1 MMRLFIALDLPGDL
15 KQRLALLCGGIPGAR
30 WVPSENFHLTLR
42 FIGEVGPTQAEE
54 IDHTLAA
61 IRAPAFE
68 LSLAGLGTFLKAGR
82 PTALWVGAD
91 RNPALD
97 HLQTKIETALRRA
110 GFEPERRRFA
120 PHVTLA
126 RLDNVAEARIAAFVM
141 DKNLFRAA
149 PVRMEHFTLFSSV
162 LGRDG
167 SVYTP
172 EAEYDLA

>member
-1 MMRLFIALDLPGDL
+1 MRLFIALDLPWEL
-15 KQRLALLCGGIPGAR
+15 KQRLALLCGGIPGTR
-30 WVPSENFHLTLR
+30 WIASENFHLTLR
-42 FIGEVGPTQAEE
+42 FIGEASPIQAEE
-54 IDHTLAA
+54 IDHALGAL
-61 IRAPAFE
+61 RAPAFD
-68 LSLAGLGTFLKAGR
+68 LSLAGVGTFAKSGR
-82 PTALWVGAD
+82 ATALWVGAD

-110 GFEPERRRFA
+110 GLGPERRRFA

-126 RLDNVAEARIAAFVM
+126 RLDNVPEATIAAYVQAH
-141 DKNLFRAA
+141 NLFRAA

-172 EAEYDLA
+172 EVEYALA

>member
-1 MMRLFIALDLPGDL
+1 MRLFVALDLPWEL

-30 WVPSENFHLTLR
+30 WVASENFHLTLR
-42 FIGEVGPTQAEE
+42 FIGEVFPIQAEE

-61 IRAPAFE
+61 IRAPAFDIS
-68 LSLAGLGTFLKAGR
+68 LSGVGTFSKAGR
-82 PTALWVGAD
+82 PAALWAGAD
-91 RNPALD
+91 RNTALD

-126 RLDNVAEARIAAFVM
+126 RLDNAAEARIASFVM
-141 DKNLFRAA
+141 DKNLFRAP

-167 SVYTP
+167 STYTP
-172 EAEYDLA
+172 EVEYALA